1 MVARPSKSPSIV
13 LSRPLTEAET
23 AALQRLLDTFYDLP
37 PSLLCHGETPYGDE
51 ARRELL
57 SHFAKYSV
65 FLSLLGLE
73 SYE

>member
-1 MVARPSKSPSIV
+1 M
-13 LSRPLTEAET
+13 
-23 AALQRLLDTFYDLP
+23 QDDRL
-37 PSLLCHGETPYGDE
+37 
-51 ARRELL
+51 RELL